1 MKLTMK
7 EWLKKEIEKSETRRA
22 DLGYDTDNQSVILQI
37 MDWWWSLFGYPTNGQ
52 RVNRNEFIAVG
63 GKLTAFK
70 QVLDWIEKHE

>member
-7 EWLKKEIEKSETRRA
+7 EWLKKEVQKGEDRRELLIESI
-22 DLGYDTDNQSVILQI
+22 D
-37 MDWWWSLFGYPTNGQ
+37 DWD
-52 RVNRNEFIAVG
+52 EFIAVG

>member
-7 EWLKKEIEKSETRRA
+7 EWLEKEVQKGETKRTILDYNR
-22 DLGYDTDNQSVILQI
+22 DRDT
-37 MDWWWSLFGYPTNGQ
+37 W
-52 RVNRNEFIAVG
+52 NEFIAVG